1 MVTLPTLQQF
11 PVLGDVR
18 VKRCGGVGAVDDG
31 GAGLFSKRDV
41 PAHEVGVKMRFED
54 VLDVDPV
61 GRRAVDVGLHF
72 TQGVDDDALAVA
84 VDVVG
89 ALCQAAGVNLFDVH
103 DRV

>member
-1 MVTLPTLQQF
+1 M
-11 PVLGDVR
+11 
-18 VKRCGGVGAVDDG
+18 
-31 GAGLFSKRDV
+31 

-61 GRRAVDVGLHF
+61 GRRAVDVGLDF